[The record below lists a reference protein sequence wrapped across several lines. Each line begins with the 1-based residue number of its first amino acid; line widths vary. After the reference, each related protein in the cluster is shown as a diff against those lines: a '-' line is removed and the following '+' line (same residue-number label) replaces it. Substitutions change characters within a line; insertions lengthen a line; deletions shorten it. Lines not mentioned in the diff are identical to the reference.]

1 MADGPTTVGAHP
13 AQIPARVHALGPG
26 WRQLL
31 EHLHE
36 QRAVEQIRAVIGIL
50 RNYSG

>member
-1 MADGPTTVGAHP
+1 MADDSTTVGAHP

-26 WRQLL
+26 RQLL
-31 EHLHE
+31 EYLHE
-36 QRAVEQIRAVIGIL
+36 QRAVEQIRAVIDIL